1 MVGGVVGSSGS
12 GWALSGMVSVPPFLT
27 WAELVVV
34 VGPPPPQATSSRS
47 DPRQRAIVLSTALS
61 SSVRDDTPNAP
72 LPGRPAQEDVPNVR
86 SSKQGAGP
94 VRHPD
99 LSGYH
104 DAGPVGD
111 RERLASVL
119 LDQQDG
125 DVAAGKPG
133 DMLAQQLV
141 REL

>member
-86 SSKQGAGP
+86 SSNQGAGP

-99 LSGYH
+99 LSCYH
-104 DAGPVGD
+104 DAGPVAAT
-111 RERLASVL
+111 ERFPTVL
-119 LDQQDG
+119 LDHQYADY
-125 DVAAGKPG
+125 APG
-133 DMLAQQLV
+133 YPGATPPQPP
-141 REL
+141 